1 MKKGFILTK
10 TITIHREPAAVWA
23 ALTDPE
29 KVKQYF
35 FGTQLTS
42 DWKIG
47 GPITYTGSWEGT
59 PYEDKGTVLKFE
71 KEKVMQHDYWSS
83 FSGKADAPEN
93 YQVITYRL
101 KPKNTGTL
109 LTITQNNIESLE
121 QKKHSADNWGM
132 VIGGMKKMLEE
143 GTI

>member
-1 MKKGFILTK
+1 MKKAFVLTK
-10 TITIHREPAAVWA
+10 TITIHCEPAAVWA

-29 KVKQYF
+29 KVKQFF
-35 FGTQLTS
+35 FGTQLHT

-47 GPITYTGSWEGT
+47 GPITYTGVWEGT

-83 FSGKADAPEN
+83 FSGKADVPEN

-101 KPKNTGTL
+101 KPKKTGTL
-109 LTITQNNIESLE
+109 LTITQNNIGTLE
-121 QKKHSADNWGM
+121 QKQHSADNWGM
-132 VIGGMKKMLEE
+132 VMGGMKKMLEE